1 MQPTVQTR
9 AQTREPNA
17 VYRIHHYPATLIEQ
31 RVLSDGSQ
39 LTLRPVLPQDALLL
53 AALIERL
60 SPTSR
65 RNRFLGAVK
74 LSAERLMQLV
84 CVDYARQMALV
95 VTRGHGADELVIAE
109 ARFCVDGTGSAAE
122 FAVMVDD
129 AWVRRGIGTW
139 LMQALRG
146 AAAEA
151 GVQRLRGDV
160 LASNAAMHALM
171 QRCGFDCAP
180 SEDDDRLSCV
190 EVGLHAGEARR
201 EVVRA
206 GAWRRWLPRWPGASR
221 TPWMA

>member
-1 MQPTVQTR
+1 MQPA
-9 AQTREPNA
+9 AQTSEPTA
-17 VYRIHHYPATLIEQ
+17 LYRIHHYPATLIEQ
-31 RVLSDGSQ
+31 RVLRDGTH

-74 LSAERLMQLV
+74 LSAERLMQLA

-95 VTRGHGADELVIAE
+95 VTSGHGADELVVAE

-122 FAVMVDD
+122 FAIMVDD
-129 AWVRRGIGTW
+129 TWAGRGIGTW
-139 LMQALRG
+139 LMQALRR
-146 AAAEA
+146 AAADA

-171 QRCGFDCAP
+171 QRCGFDCTP
-180 SEDDDRLSCV
+180 SDDERLSCV
-190 EVGLHAGEARR
+190 EACLHPDEARR
-201 EVVRA
+201 EVAHA
-206 GAWRRWLPRWPGASR
+206 GGWRRWLQRWPGTPR
-221 TPWMA
+221 TPGLA